1 MAKKE
6 KFGDIIENHELIK
19 RTLMVAAYP
28 ALIKEVKKDGQKCFE
43 GFLPGFEFAQVSDI
57 FDEDEIVE
65 TLQDMLD
72 DEVEELVVFGKS
84 LPFVEEDDE
93 LMEKYPEH
101 KIVYLDINVYATKEE
116 LDYYDGCT
124 HDCSSCG
131 HHCDC
136 GDDCDCEDGCDC
148 GDESDCGCSDDCG
161 DNCDCGCHDKCDEN
175 CDCGCQDD
183 KKCDCHDEK
192 CNCGCECDDGC
203 ECGCHDGGECTC
215 GDECTCG
222 CHEHKEDKKAKCNN
236 KKENHKCDCGCEGEH
251 KKSNCKSK
259 SKKSTKK

>member
-28 ALIKEVKKDGQKCFE
+28 ALIKEVEKEGQKCFE

-57 FDEDEIVE
+57 YDEDEIVE
-65 TLQDMLD
+65 VLQDMLD

-93 LMEKYPEH
+93 LTEKYPEH

-136 GDDCDCEDGCDC
+136 GDDECCDDDDCDCCD
-148 GDESDCGCSDDCG
+148 DDCC
-161 DNCDCGCHDKCDEN
+161 DDDDCDCGCHDHGD
-175 CDCGCQDD
+175 CDCGCHEED
-183 KKCDCHDEK
+183 
-192 CNCGCECDDGC
+192 GCDDDC
-203 ECGCHDGGECTC
+203 D
-215 GDECTCG
+215 CG
-222 CHEHKEDKKAKCNN
+222 CHEHECHCEDDA
-236 KKENHKCDCGCEGEH
+236 CDCHEEEHDENCDGKNHHKHNCNCKNENKNGEH
-251 KKSNCKSK
+251 KKCTCGCEEDKGK
-259 SKKSTKK
+259 KKSGCKNKGNK

>member
-6 KFGDIIENHELIK
+6 KFGDIIENHELVK

-28 ALIKEVKKDGQKCFE
+28 ALIREVEKEGQKCFE

-65 TLQDMLD
+65 VLQDMLD

-93 LMEKYPEH
+93 LVEKYPEH

-116 LDYYDGCT
+116 LDYYDSCT
-124 HDCSSCG
+124 HDCASCG

-136 GDDCDCEDGCDC
+136 GEEDCDCDDDCDCGCCED
-148 GDESDCGCSDDCG
+148 DD
-161 DNCDCGCHDKCDEN
+161 
-175 CDCGCQDD
+175 
-183 KKCDCHDEK
+183 CDCHDEK
-192 CNCGCECDDGC
+192 CECGCECDDDC
-203 ECGCHDGGECTC
+203 DCGCHDGGECNC
-215 GDECTCG
+215 HEDDCDCG
-222 CHEHKEDKKAKCNN
+222 CHEHKHDKKEKCNC
-236 KKENHKCDCGCEGEH
+236 KEDHKCDCKGEH

-259 SKKSTKK
+259 SKKNTKK